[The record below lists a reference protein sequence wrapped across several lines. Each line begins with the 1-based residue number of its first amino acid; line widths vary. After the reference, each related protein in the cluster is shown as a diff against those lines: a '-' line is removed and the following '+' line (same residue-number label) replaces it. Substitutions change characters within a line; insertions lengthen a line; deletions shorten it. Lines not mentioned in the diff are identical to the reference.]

1 MTVPYEMIPN
11 RGVGAVARDAIRRG
25 MSNEETL
32 ERVHAVLPEAKTT
45 MQCINWYRCK
55 MRRDGERV
63 MTNVQ
68 LRAARDAEQRAA
80 LELDAA

>member
-1 MTVPYEMIPN
+1 MTVPYEIIPN

-25 MSNEETL
+25 MSNEEAL
-32 ERVHAVLPEAKTT
+32 AHVLAVLPDAKTT

-55 MRRDGERV
+55 MRRNGEKV
-63 MTNVQ
+63 MMNLE